1 MVRLVEREISMSEM
15 SLNTDK
21 GNVEGDKQTL
31 IEVQL
36 NKDYAHASEETVKAA
51 TFMETAMKYGNGKTK
66 AERALQGLMLI
77 AHSVDIDVEYGRERM
92 IFDNLVKHYGLPE
105 DLSYHDAKRY
115 LKADSHVYAGSE
127 KGLEQWAEALGAEKM
142 KEIETALQATS
153 IS

>member
-1 MVRLVEREISMSEM
+1 MSEM

-31 IEVQL
+31 IEVQV
-36 NKDYAHASEETVKAA
+36 NREFAHASEEVIKAT

-92 IFDNLVKHYGLPE
+92 IYENLLKQYGLPE
-105 DLSYHDAKRY
+105 DLSFDDAKRY
-115 LKADSHVYAGSE
+115 LKADSHVYAGSN
-127 KGLEQWAEALGAEKM
+127 KGLEQWKESLGPEKL
-142 KEIETALQATS
+142 KEIEAALGDSA
-153 IS
+153 IA